1 MLGAFMEISNYDP
14 PSRSPSPPT
23 PPPRKHRSA
32 LFMAA
37 LFVGGFG
44 VTLAVLNRHELA
56 AMISHHAAKPAI
68 TAARAP
74 AYVPTQ
80 QRADTTN
87 VQRAPAQAQ
96 QAAAMP
102 PSVFQ

>member
-1 MLGAFMEISNYDP
+1 MQISNYEP
-14 PSRSPSPPT
+14 PPRSSSPPP
-23 PPPRKHRSA
+23 PPPRKYRSA

-44 VTLAVLNRHELA
+44 VTFAVLNRHELA
-56 AMISHHAAKPAI
+56 AMIAHPVPKPVVIA
-68 TAARAP
+68 TRPPAP
-74 AYVPTQ
+74 EPTQ
-80 QRADTTN
+80 QKAN
-87 VQRAPAQAQ
+87 AASVQPPAASTQ